1 MEKNEKNTVIEKYR
15 IHPTDT
21 GSADVQVALLT
32 HRITQLTDHL
42 KVNKKDHSSRR
53 GLIGMVNRRRKLLT
67 YLQRHDKS
75 RYESIIKSLGLRK

>member
-1 MEKNEKNTVIEKYR
+1 MEKNEKLKVIEKYR

-32 HRITQLTDHL
+32 HKIQQLTDHL
-42 KVNKKDHSSRR
+42 KLNKKDHSSRR

-67 YLQRHDKS
+67 YLQRHHKK
-75 RYESIIKSLGLRK
+75 RYENVIKSLGLRK